1 MSRFEQIAGEMV
13 VLPNLKKHNK
23 HLILGNIALLNIIT
37 VTTLPQ
43 IVLEKCQMVH
53 IILVILLTF
62 YILSL

>member
-23 HLILGNIALLNIIT
+23 HLILDNIALLNIIT